1 MQRNKALISG
11 RDGEIQRV
19 NPVEL
24 STRQWLMKILYEEIS
39 QSLPSQLLI
48 QWQKHNYDKMP
59 ALL

>member
-1 MQRNKALISG
+1 MQRNKALISV

-24 STRQWLMKILYEEIS
+24 STRQWLMKLLYEEIS
-39 QSLPSQLLI
+39 QYLPSQLLI
-48 QWQKHNYDKMP
+48 RWQKHSYDKMS